1 MENKITAK
9 ELKDYFKVR
18 DNDQV
23 LEYFRSLGIDTVKET
38 KPAKI
43 NEMLKEKTGLSRQQ
57 ILNFSKVRDWQ
68 KSEIALSEAGIIN

>member
-9 ELKDYFKVR
+9 ELKDYFQVR

-23 LEYFRSLGIDTVKET
+23 LEYFKSIGKET
-38 KPAKI
+38 VRETDPEKMNK
-43 NEMLKEKTGLSRQQ
+43 MLKENTGATRQQ